1 MSGRLGAAEPLGAGG
16 GAITAPLGGR
26 SRPHGGHARKTRRP
40 TGSRIAALGLVLA
53 AGVLALPATAGA
65 SPNQRSIL
73 QDDARVLRSGPE
85 AREAT
90 LDELKAL
97 GVDTLKLTVS
107 WRGLAPSGRTRPSGF
122 AADDPAAYA
131 GWEPYDAAVAEAARR
146 GLEVFLQVA
155 GPAPDWAT
163 GGRSDPPGVLRPD
176 PVAFGAFVEAVG
188 RRYSGSYG
196 GLPRVGLWSVWNE
209 PNLPRYLLPQRTS
222 SRARTPVS
230 PHLYRRLYET
240 AHAGLVASGHGADVI
255 LLGEL
260 LPIGRNATSSRSS
273 LRPLE
278 FLREMACVDRRLRA
292 IRGRAARSRG
302 CSRYRALP
310 TRGVAHHPYT
320 PPAGPGVRPRSRDDV
335 TIGTLDRLVRELDR
349 LGRRRRLP
357 RGLEV
362 WVTEF
367 GFQTDPPDTFGAPLR
382 RVPGFMAESEWIAA
396 ASSRVGSWSQYP
408 LVDDELSGEGVLRF
422 GGFQSGLRLRDGS
435 AKPGVYAAYERPLWV
450 RDRGRGR
457 VTIFGAVRAGDGS
470 ATPARLESRLGAGAW
485 RTVATA
491 RLGPRGYFTRTV
503 RLSRVPR
510 RTFRFRWGDGV
521 SRTTRAARR

>member
-1 MSGRLGAAEPLGAGG
+1 MSGPPPIGRGGPGLALVVAACA
-16 GAITAPLGGR
+16 
-26 SRPHGGHARKTRRP
+26 
-40 TGSRIAALGLVLA
+40 
-53 AGVLALPATAGA
+53 LALPAAAVA

-85 AREAT
+85 VREAT
-90 LDELKAL
+90 LDELKSL

-107 WRGLAPSGRTRPSGF
+107 WRGLAPSGGRRPNGF
-122 AADDPAAYA
+122 AATDPAAYA
-131 GWEPYDAAVAEAARR
+131 GWEPYDAAVTGAARR
-146 GLEVFLQVA
+146 GLEVLLQVA

-163 GGRSDPPGVLRPD
+163 GGRSEPAGVLRPE
-176 PVAFGAFVEAVG
+176 PVAFGGFVEAVG

-196 GLPRVGLWSVWNE
+196 GLPRVALWSVWNE

-240 AHAGLVASGHGADVI
+240 AHAGLVASGHGGDVI

-260 LPIGRNATSSRSS
+260 LPIGRNPTSSRSS
-273 LRPLE
+273 VRPLE

-292 IRGRAARSRG
+292 FHGRAARSRG
-302 CSRYRALP
+302 CSRFRALP
-310 TRGVAHHPYT
+310 ARGVAHHPYT
-320 PPAGPGVRPRSRDDV
+320 PPAGPRVRPRNRDDV

-349 LGRRRRLP
+349 LGRRRRVP

-362 WVTEF
+362 WITEF

-396 ASSRVGSWSQYP
+396 SSSRVGSWSQYP

-422 GGFQSGLRLRDGS
+422 GGFQSGLRLRDGG
-435 AKPGVYAAYERPLWV
+435 AKPGVYAAYQRPLWV
-450 RDRGRGR
+450 RDAGRGR
-457 VTIFGAVRAGDGS
+457 VGVFGAVRAGDGS
-470 ATPARLESRLGAGAW
+470 TTPARIETRLGGGAW

-491 RLGPRGYFTRTV
+491 RLGPRGYFTRTL
-503 RLSRVPR
+503 RLSQAAR
-510 RTFRFRWGDGV
+510 RAFRFRWGDEV
-521 SRTTRAARR
+521 SRTVRAARR